1 MSNEMRNLINLVE
14 EAQINSYLDRLKV
27 AETQEEYNS
36 IISEAE
42 LYEAPGMVDKIKQGA
57 KKAGLIGLAGLSTMG
72 AMADEP
78 ASADPGAD
86 ANAPQAQQIDQSHY
100 NQVQAKY
107 PNAYDFQAHA
117 WARMS
122 TFGDGMS
129 GQYAFSRNN
138 YLDITKNM
146 PGLDK
151 NLQNIILKDAKMH
164 YDAVEKEVAK
174 YDKLLGQMEAER
186 EKFGKVKMETRKA
199 AEKQGRLLG
208 TKGGDFEA
216 YMTFFIR
223 KDEQKLNRI
232 VAGMDNPQAGPFGGN
247 FGSPTRDGKT
257 ADAMVMA
264 TIDKL
269 KNSQNSGR

>member
-27 AETQEEYNS
+27 AETQEEFDS

-42 LYEAPGMVDKIKQGA
+42 LYEAPGMVDKIKKGA
-57 KKAGLIGLAGLSTMG
+57 MGLGLGLGLATG

-78 ASADPGAD
+78 ASADPGAN
-86 ANAPQAQQIDQSHY
+86 ANAPQAQQIDQSHF
-100 NQVQAKY
+100 NKVQAKY
-107 PNAYDFQAHA
+107 PNAYDFQAKA
-117 WARMS
+117 WAQMA
-122 TFGDGMS
+122 TFGSMS
-129 GQYAFSRNN
+129 GQYDFSRNN

-164 YDAVEKEVAK
+164 YDAVEKEVAL

-223 KDEQKLNRI
+223 KDEQRLNRI

-247 FGSPTRDGKT
+247 FGGSATGDGKT

-264 TIDKL
+264 TIEKL
-269 KNSQNSGR
+269 KNSQKPGR